1 MLRYL
6 FRRIL
11 GSILLL
17 WGVVTLTFV
26 LLQVAPGD
34 PVDLLVD
41 PSFPPEDVQAVRDH
55 FGLDRPFHQQYLS
68 WIAGTVH
75 GDLGISLRHKRP
87 VRDVLAEAV
96 PNTLRLSVISL
107 LAWLVVGVMLG
118 VWSAA
123 HRGSLRDRVVTVSTL
138 IVYSLPSFW
147 LGLMLLLIFV
157 WKLHWFPSGGMSDG
171 TVAELGWWRWLLSS
185 IRHLVLPVAVL
196 GLSGA
201 AGLARYMRSSMLEIL
216 SEDYIRTARAKG
228 LGERSILFKHALR
241 NAAIPLVTLLGLSL
255 PFLLSGAV
263 VTEVIFSWPGMGQV
277 AVQGLLS
284 RDYPVILATTLLSGG
299 MVILGN
305 LLADLAYGLVDPRIR
320 VG

>member
-1 MLRYL
+1 
-6 FRRIL
+6 
-11 GSILLL
+11 
-17 WGVVTLTFV
+17 
-26 LLQVAPGD
+26 
-34 PVDLLVD
+34 
-41 PSFPPEDVQAVRDH
+41 
-55 FGLDRPFHQQYLS
+55 
-68 WIAGTVH
+68 
-75 GDLGISLRHKRP
+75 
-87 VRDVLAEAV
+87 
-96 PNTLRLSVISL
+96 
-107 LAWLVVGVMLG
+107 
-118 VWSAA
+118 
-123 HRGSLRDRVVTVSTL
+123 
-138 IVYSLPSFW
+138 
-147 LGLMLLLIFV
+147 
-157 WKLHWFPSGGMSDG
+157 
-171 TVAELGWWRWLLSS
+171 
-185 IRHLVLPVAVL
+185 
-196 GLSGA
+196 
-201 AGLARYMRSSMLEIL
+201 MLEIL